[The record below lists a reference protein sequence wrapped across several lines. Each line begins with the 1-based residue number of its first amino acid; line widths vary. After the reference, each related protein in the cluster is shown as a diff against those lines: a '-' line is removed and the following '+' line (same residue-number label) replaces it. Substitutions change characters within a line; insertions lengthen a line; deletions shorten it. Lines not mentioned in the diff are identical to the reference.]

1 MFWKKDR
8 EEDSTMQLQEM
19 AESPPLTGTDTAPS
33 TLADIDTSA
42 GRMPFKSHSSE
53 KKPVSPRARPTII
66 DPCSL
71 DPTQPHICHSKRL
84 HSKFRNY
91 SAGYYNVHWR
101 VKATKDFNI
110 PNGLHFAV
118 NVKYNTEPDISG
130 TLDVIMPPH
139 RLNILVK
146 NQWYNLM
153 LEEKVYIQPHDGV
166 AEVQVLLCNNENT
179 RRDEYLGFVIEHVEL
194 RPITLRA
201 ESQAGV
207 RNFIVQRAGIP
218 NYSIDTMKSLPTTVD
233 NSYLPP
239 TVPVSRLVYTKASRY
254 LATLSVSED
263 TAWIRVWDMSIV
275 RNPLNPPRNFSKL
288 YKTSA
293 TAIVHHSGIGK
304 LPIGIAIS
312 PLGDQ
317 IAVFQ
322 EPRIGEW
329 QEGNAVERAAFPFK
343 LFNNPLVRQETLVVN
358 IDSPASSNMDD
369 TKKHSPDNSE
379 QFYDRNGTYNS
390 VNTPGTPSDGILLQE
405 VNYTHDLLDSFIGF
419 GEFVSESK
427 KTEEEK
433 KVETADA
440 EDGVIDADDNGST
453 VKSPK
458 AIKSCMF
465 VACSGLYL
473 DVYTVSPEKKWERSH
488 TITLTDLL
496 PTLSRRITCK
506 MMMDSI
512 GSDTFMWLEDNG
524 RSCTIWDLMTGANI
538 SHISSIENARFKG
551 PTFRGHSK
559 MAISPHESIV
569 ALASVDGS
577 LTTYFSRTGMAIDD
591 RKFPGYKIEYVGFH
605 GQDDQL
611 CVILRNS
618 VTFELTAKILD
629 TLQLKSEFD
638 INQVPIPTIGST
650 ALAFFSVKGF
660 WNRGIVCEADG
671 TRVNCYISYQ
681 PQSGKVAKSSE
692 SVLIVEPTD
701 VVYESLIDEQ
711 AQYRVVTAFH
721 KELLPEGDGA
731 SYWVHRVELIEENLV
746 ARTQKLVFSFIPE
759 PWMRAMTS
767 DVVHPENLL
776 SAYFMPCG
784 TRFAVVGMQTL
795 QIWNLPTHELSKCT
809 LQFFWSQPREGSDLK
824 PGGIAHKSR
833 RVRDYY
839 LETLNTTILVDT
851 ETDNTVAEIKMNDKQ
866 KKKVVPMPGPG
877 TTGAR
882 LAIIHCFRSVHL
894 LAAAYTFACREGKRV
909 ARLGLQQNFTFE
921 DHAGAIVRF
930 AHEHINRMM
939 SIGVFSPRKKGPSP
953 SSGPK
958 EKKNKKL
965 PEEDLRSAPPLYSRT
980 GSSSIFDG
988 VVLHAN
994 SNKRDE
1000 YDSVPKEFYE
1010 KNTHKDDGP
1019 GSNTNKSGV
1028 VTILTLLMDHAYL
1041 LDQNHE
1047 FVKGLLNTSNGD
1059 WIPREDIELNPI
1071 RRAIEARNG
1080 PLVEAFIEYCIK
1092 HAKKYHPA
1100 YLMPA
1105 VQCLTELSE
1114 RYPAIL
1120 GDMFRR
1126 ASYVPAHNYS
1136 YIASHAIIANHQY
1149 RKTLKSYFAFWNYFK
1164 DVSPYTK
1171 SNNINDY
1178 AKPVLHLRSQLPFRS
1193 ANFFHVLNI
1202 ETSMRESRHEKFPLK
1217 PEISEEEE
1225 RRRNRAGE
1233 FSHKIYVSPFPK
1245 LSMYGPYQGWQGL
1258 FGDPARSAFSDIAG
1272 QDYFDSPA
1280 MIAMLEFKWHKFG
1293 FYRWLR
1299 RFFLVLIFFILF
1311 VILTAKQTVIFSG
1324 EPKIVF
1330 TPNDAGSRYMSDWR
1344 PVFWTTIGFG
1354 CVLLLLELLQF
1365 RAGPGRYLRSPY
1377 NYFDLAAY
1385 TLPIIGCGMFLST
1398 KLGTIDDVKGLGMY
1412 DVGPHQIWVMSFAV
1426 LALYLNILFELR
1438 VVRQLG
1444 VVVNI
1449 ILNITRRTVWF
1460 LLIFGLFLLAFTHA
1474 LLHLLHTGHGN
1485 VECIKNEG
1493 CKYEY
1498 SDGFPRTPFAA
1509 LSAVYFFLA
1518 GRYDPVETPFIGDST
1533 SFHLMMIIFFFF
1545 TAIMLLNI
1553 LIALMNDAYNESKD
1567 EGQLAWL
1574 KQWSEVIAEI
1584 EIISMTPSDRQ
1595 NCNYFPDYI
1604 YYGASEQEAE
1614 LYESKYYIA
1623 SKSNLS
1629 LENRFLIETVST
1641 EHNATQ
1647 LSQRA
1652 VLRDIQTVAHE
1663 MDKLRQT
1670 QDEFNQDMAR
1680 LVELMAAYLAQTATT
1695 GDTGSEAASPIEQ
1708 TTSPAEQQPTPISS
1722 PQDEEPTTPSSA
1734 KLSRPAGRRLPTARV
1749 KPSEG
1754 AIDVDAR
1761 ARPSQ
1766 GDIGSDARMSAS
1778 ESVEV
1783 EDEEVVISDPYDDL
1797 TGGGGHGSA
1806 PSGAPDNAPGSDPYS
1821 IPGSAPYSAPIVSH
1835 PQGTAAPG
1843 PAPTAGPRPPM
1854 SAPVPP
1860 PLPPLKYSSAPKPP
1874 MPSAAPLPPPPM
1886 SSAGPVPRPSPASGG
1901 SAIPAPPPPPRQSSS
1916 SSLPELP
1923 SQTPSSRPLASSQKT
1938 MPTPAPLNPPPILQ
1952 TGAAPSPFGKLP
1964 AHGRV
1969 FRPSTTPALLQHMLE
1984 SKVAHAHV
1992 DSPTSYV
1999 PGVHFSSPATA
2010 PPSTSS
2016 MLSQLPGSVYYPEAG
2031 PSSGFPRYKIV
2042 DMPDQEA
2049 AMKAKTSQSSLKQR
2063 LQKKLMAVHT
2073 LDDALQG
2080 HHRLENTASN
2090 PTYVVPVRRSQSE
2103 YEDDDD
2109 DDEDEDEGSSKSS
2122 KNRKGARP
2130 VQMHHSRL
2138 ARAHQPVRDEDDE
2151 YDDGGGAG
2159 EGPSSL
2165 ASLVPEHEAP
2175 HRTQSEILLTGAE
2188 HEHVP
2193 LNVHP
2198 PRGGPPQTGDR
2209 P

>member
-1 MFWKKDR
+1 
-8 EEDSTMQLQEM
+8 MQLQEM
-19 AESPPLTGTDTAPS
+19 TESPPLTGTDTAPS
-33 TLADIDTSA
+33 TLADIDSSP
-42 GRMPFKSHSSE
+42 GRLPFKSHSSE
-53 KKPVSPRARPTII
+53 KKSDSPRARPTIM
-66 DPCSL
+66 DPCS
-71 DPTQPHICHSKRL
+71 
-84 HSKFRNY
+84 
-91 SAGYYNVHWR
+91 
-101 VKATKDFNI
+101 
-110 PNGLHFAV
+110 
-118 NVKYNTEPDISG
+118 
-130 TLDVIMPPH
+130 
-139 RLNILVK
+139 LVK

-179 RRDEYLGFVIEHVEL
+179 RRDEYLGFVIEHVEI
-194 RPITLRA
+194 RPITLRL

-239 TVPVSRLVYTKASRY
+239 TVPVSRLVYSKASRY

-263 TAWIRVWDMSIV
+263 TAWVRVWDMSIV
-275 RNPLNPPRNFSKL
+275 RNPLNPPRNMSKL

-293 TAIVHHSGIGK
+293 TAIIHHSGIGK

-329 QEGNAVERAAFPFK
+329 QEGNTVERAAFPFK

-358 IDSPASSNMDD
+358 IDSPASSNMED
-369 TKKHSPDNSE
+369 TKKHSPDNSG
-379 QFYDRNGTYNS
+379 QLYDRNGTCNS
-390 VNTPGTPSDGILLQE
+390 VDTPGTPSDGILLQE

-433 KVETADA
+433 KIETADA
-440 EDGVIDADDNGST
+440 EDGVIDGDDNGST

-473 DVYTVSPEKKWERSH
+473 DVYTVSPEKKWGRSH

-524 RSCTIWDLMTGANI
+524 RSCTIWDLMTGSNI

-638 INQVPIPTIGST
+638 INQIPIPTIGST

-681 PQSGKVAKSSE
+681 PQSAKVAKSSE
-692 SVLIVEPTD
+692 SVLLVEPTD

-809 LQFFWSQPREGSDLK
+809 LQFFWSQPREGSDLR

-839 LETLNTTILVDT
+839 LDTLNTTILVDT
-851 ETDNTVAEIKMNDKQ
+851 ETDTTVAEIKMNDKQ

-882 LAIIHCFRSVHL
+882 LAIVHCFRSVHL
-894 LAAAYTFACREGKRV
+894 LASAYTFACRESKRV

-921 DHAGAIVRF
+921 DHAGAIIRF

-939 SIGVFSPRKKGPSP
+939 SIGVFAPRKKNPP
-953 SSGPK
+953 PNSGPK
-958 EKKNKKL
+958 EKKNMKL
-965 PEEDLRSAPPLYSRT
+965 PDEDLRTAPPPLYSQP
-980 GSSSIFDG
+980 GSSIFDG

-1010 KNTHKDDGP
+1010 KNAQKDDGP
-1019 GSNTNKSGV
+1019 GSNTSRPGV

-1126 ASYVPAHNYS
+1126 ASYVPAHNHS
-1136 YIASHAIIANHQY
+1136 YIASHAVIANHQY

-1164 DVSPYTK
+1164 DVSPYAK

-1202 ETSMRESRHEKFPLK
+1202 ETSMRESRHDKFPLR
-1217 PEISEEEE
+1217 PEISEEDE

-1258 FGDPARSAFSDIAG
+1258 FGDSARSAFTDIAG

-1299 RFFLVLIFFILF
+1299 RFFFVLVFFILF
-1311 VILTAKQTVIFSG
+1311 VILTAKQTQIFSG
-1324 EPKIVF
+1324 KQDEVF
-1330 TPNDAGSRYMSDWR
+1330 EQIDAENRYMSKWR

-1354 CVLLLLELLQF
+1354 CVLLFLEFLQF
-1365 RAGPGRYLRSPY
+1365 KAGPGKYLRSIY
-1377 NYFDLAAY
+1377 NYFDLTAY
-1385 TLPIIGCGMFLST
+1385 SLPIIGCGIFLST
-1398 KLGTIDDVKGLGMY
+1398 KVGTIDGDTGKGIF
-1412 DVGPHQIWVMSFAV
+1412 DVGPHQNWVMSFAV

-1449 ILNITRRTVWF
+1449 ILNIAHRTVWF

-1474 LLHLLHTGHGN
+1474 LLHLLHTGQGN
-1485 VECIKNEG
+1485 
-1493 CKYEY
+1493 
-1498 SDGFPRTPFAA
+1498 
-1509 LSAVYFFLA
+1509 A
-1518 GRYDPVETPFIGDST
+1518 GRYDPVSTSFEGNST
-1533 SFHLMMIIFFFF
+1533 SFHIMMVIFFFF

-1584 EIISMTPSDRQ
+1584 EIISMTSSDRQ

-1614 LYESKYYIA
+1614 LYESKYHIA

-1629 LENRFLIETVST
+1629 LENRFLIDTVSM
-1641 EHNATQ
+1641 EQNATQ

-1652 VLRDIQTVAHE
+1652 VLRDVQTVARE

-1695 GDTGSEAASPIEQ
+1695 GDTGSEVASPIEQ
-1708 TTSPAEQQPTPISS
+1708 TTSPTDQQPTPVSS
-1722 PQDEEPTTPSSA
+1722 PQDEEPTIPGTIGH
-1734 KLSRPAGRRLPTARV
+1734 SRPAGRRLPLPAARV
-1749 KPSEG
+1749 RPSTG
-1754 AIDVDAR
+1754 AIEVDAR
-1761 ARPSQ
+1761 VRPSQ
-1766 GDIGSDARMSAS
+1766 GDIGSDARMSAPDS
-1778 ESVEV
+1778 GEI
-1783 EDEEVVISDPYDDL
+1783 EDEEAGSVDPYDDL
-1797 TGGGGHGSA
+1797 PGSNAHDSA
-1806 PSGAPDNAPGSDPYS
+1806 PGG
-1821 IPGSAPYSAPIVSH
+1821 APYSAPTVYR
-1835 PQGTAAPG
+1835 PPGAPAPG
-1843 PAPTAGPRPPM
+1843 PAPAAGPRPPM
-1854 SAPVPP
+1854 SAPAPP
-1860 PLPPLKYSSAPKPP
+1860 PPPTYSSAPAPKPP
-1874 MPSAAPLPPPPM
+1874 MPSAAPQPAPPT
-1886 SSAGPVPRPSPASGG
+1886 SSAEPAPRPSPAPGG
-1901 SAIPAPPPPPRQSSS
+1901 GAIPIPPLQPSAPPRQSSS

-1923 SQTPSSRPLASSQKT
+1923 SQTPSSRPPTSSQQT
-1938 MPTPAPLNPPPILQ
+1938 IPAPAPPKPTPILQ
-1952 TGAAPSPFGKLP
+1952 TGAAPSPFGKFP
-1964 AHGRV
+1964 AHGRMLK
-1969 FRPSTTPALLQHMLE
+1969 PSTTPAVLQHMLE
-1984 SKVAHAHV
+1984 SKVGHTHV
-1992 DSPTSYV
+1992 DSPTSYL
-1999 PGVHFSSPATA
+1999 PGVHFSSPPTA
-2010 PPSTSS
+2010 PPSTTS

-2049 AMKAKTSQSSLKQR
+2049 AMKAKTSQSSLKRR

-2080 HHRLENTASN
+2080 HHLENTASN

-2103 YEDDDD
+2103 DENEDDDEN
-2109 DDEDEDEGSSKSS
+2109 DEDERSSRSS
-2122 KNRKGARP
+2122 NNRKGGRQ

-2138 ARAHQPVRDEDDE
+2138 ARVHQPVRNDDDE
-2151 YDDGGGAG
+2151 YDDGAGAG

-2188 HEHVP
+2188 HEPVP

-2198 PRGGPPQTGDR
+2198 PRGGPRQAGDR

>member
-1 MFWKKDR
+1 MFWKK
-8 EEDSTMQLQEM
+8 EPTGGPTLQLQEM

-33 TLADIDTSA
+33 TLADIDSSP
-42 GRMPFKSHSSE
+42 GRMPFKSLSSE
-53 KKPVSPRARPTII
+53 KNSDSPRARPTII
-66 DPCSL
+66 DPCSRAQRRPDSAAHL
-71 DPTQPHICHSKRL
+71 PLKTAAFKL
-84 HSKFRNY
+84 MAKFRNY

-118 NVKYNTEPDISG
+118 NVKYTTEPDISG

-139 RLNILVK
+139 KLNILAK
-146 NQWYNLM
+146 DQWYNLM
-153 LEEKVYIQPHDGV
+153 LEEKVYIHPHDGV
-166 AEVQVLLCNNENT
+166 AEIEVLLCNNENT
-179 RRDEYLGFVIEHVEL
+179 RRDEYHGFIIEHVEI

-207 RNFIVQRAGIP
+207 RNFIAQRAGIP

-233 NSYLPP
+233 SSYLQP
-239 TVPVSRLVYTKASRY
+239 TVPVSRLAYAKASRY

-263 TAWIRVWDMSIV
+263 TAWVRVWDMSIV

-293 TAIVHHSGIGK
+293 TAIIHHPGIGK

-317 IAVFQ
+317 VTVFQ
-322 EPRIGEW
+322 EPRVGEW
-329 QEGNAVERAAFPFK
+329 QEGKTVESAAFPFK

-379 QFYDRNGTYNS
+379 QFYDRSATQNS
-390 VNTPGTPSDGILLQE
+390 ASTPGTPSDGILLQE
-405 VNYTHDLLDSFIGF
+405 VNYTHNLLDSFIGF

-427 KTEEEK
+427 KSEEEK
-433 KVETADA
+433 KIEAADA
-440 EDGVIDADDNGST
+440 EDGVIDGDDSNST

-458 AIKSCMF
+458 TIKSCMF
-465 VACSGLYL
+465 VACDGLYL
-473 DVYTVSPEKKWERSH
+473 DVYTISPEKKWARSH

-559 MAISPHESIV
+559 MAISPHQSIV

-618 VTFELTAKILD
+618 VSFELTAKILD

-638 INQVPIPTIGST
+638 INQIPIPTIGST

-671 TRVNCYISYQ
+671 TRVNCYISFQ
-681 PQSGKVAKSSE
+681 AQSGKVAKTSE
-692 SVLIVEPTD
+692 SVLMVEPTD

-746 ARTQKLVFSFIPE
+746 ARTQKLIFSFIPE

-784 TRFAVVGMQTL
+784 TRFVVVGMQTL
-795 QIWNLPTHELSKCT
+795 QVWNLPSHEHSKCT
-809 LQFFWSQPREGSDLK
+809 LQFFWSQPRDESDLR

-839 LETLNTTILVDT
+839 LDTLNTTILVDT

-877 TTGAR
+877 
-882 LAIIHCFRSVHL
+882 
-894 LAAAYTFACREGKRV
+894 KRV

-921 DHAGAIVRF
+921 DHAGAIIRF
-930 AHEHINRMM
+930 AHEHVNRMM
-939 SIGVFSPRKKGPSP
+939 SIGVYAPKKRNSPPTPGPQ
-953 SSGPK
+953 K
-958 EKKNKKL
+958 MNKKL
-965 PEEDLRSAPPLYSRT
+965 LEEDLRTLPLPEYSQP
-980 GSSSIFDG
+980 GSSVFDG
-988 VVLHAN
+988 AVLHAN

-1019 GSNTNKSGV
+1019 GSNTNRPRV
-1028 VTILTLLMDHAYL
+1028 VTLLTLLMDHAYL

-1059 WIPREDIELNPI
+1059 WIPREDIQLNPI

-1126 ASYVPAHNYS
+1126 ASYVPAHNHS

-1149 RKTLKSYFAFWNYFK
+1149 RKTFKSYFAFWNYFRGT
-1164 DVSPYTK
+1164 SSYAK

-1202 ETSMRESRHEKFPLK
+1202 ETSMRESRHDTFPLK

-1225 RRRNRAGE
+1225 RRKNRTGE

-1245 LSMYGPYQGWQGL
+1245 LSMYGPYQGWQGI
-1258 FGDPARSAFSDIAG
+1258 FGDPARSAFTEIAG

-1299 RFFLVLIFFILF
+1299 RFFVVLVFFILY
-1311 VILTAKQTVIFSG
+1311 VILTAKQTEIFSG
-1324 EPKIVF
+1324 PDGVSFGNE
-1330 TPNDAGSRYMSDWR
+1330 DADARYMSKWR

-1354 CVLLLLELLQF
+1354 CILLFLELLQF
-1365 RAGPGRYLRSPY
+1365 RAGPSKYIRSPY
-1377 NYFDLAAY
+1377 NFFDLAAY
-1385 TLPIIGCGMFLST
+1385 STPIIGCALFLST
-1398 KLGTIDDVKGLGMY
+1398 KEGTIDPEANTDK
-1412 DVGPHQIWVMSFAV
+1412 GPHQIWVMSFAV

-1449 ILNITRRTVWF
+1449 ILNIMRRTVWF

-1474 LLHLLHTGHGN
+1474 LLHLLHTGHEN
-1485 VECIKNEG
+1485 VSCDKSMPPVCN
-1493 CKYEY
+1493 YNY
-1498 SDGFPRTPFAA
+1498 TDGFPVAPGAA

-1518 GRYDPVETPFIGDST
+1518 GRYDPVDSDFEGPST
-1533 SFHLMMIIFFFF
+1533 SFHVMMIIFFFF

-1553 LIALMNDAYNESKD
+1553 LIGTVLVLQSTLMNDAYNESKD

-1574 KQWSEVIAEI
+1574 KQWSEVIAGKRLLYAPRRFLLAPRSTIQLTLNLLVKEI
-1584 EIISMTPSDRQ
+1584 EIISMTSSDRQ

-1614 LYESKYYIA
+1614 LYESKYHIA

-1629 LENRFLIETVST
+1629 IENRFLIDSVSM
-1641 EHNATQ
+1641 EQNATQ

-1652 VLRDIQTVAHE
+1652 VLRDVQTIARE

-1695 GDTGSEAASPIEQ
+1695 GETGSEMASPIEQ
-1708 TTSPAEQQPTPISS
+1708 TASPIDQQPTPVSS
-1722 PQDEEPTTPSSA
+1722 PQEEGLPSTPSTA
-1734 KLSRPAGRRLPTARV
+1734 GPSRPAGRRLPLARV
-1749 KPSEG
+1749 RPSEA
-1754 AIDVDAR
+1754 AI
-1761 ARPSQ
+1761 
-1766 GDIGSDARMSAS
+1766 GDTRMSAPGS
-1778 ESVEV
+1778 TAI
-1783 EDEEVVISDPYDDL
+1783 EDEDENESADPFDDL
-1797 TGGGGHGSA
+1797 SGS
-1806 PSGAPDNAPGSDPYS
+1806 G
-1821 IPGSAPYSAPIVSH
+1821 APYSAPIVSR
-1835 PQGTAAPG
+1835 PPGAPAPG
-1843 PAPTAGPRPPM
+1843 PAPGSSTHPPV
-1854 SAPVPP
+1854 STPASPP
-1860 PLPPLKYSSAPKPP
+1860 PIYSSAPAPP
-1874 MPSAAPLPPPPM
+1874 PPPPM
-1886 SSAGPVPRPSPASGG
+1886 SSAGPTAG
-1901 SAIPAPPPPPRQSSS
+1901 PAPAPGGNSMGLPPPLPTAPSRQSSS
-1916 SSLPELP
+1916 SSLPAELP
-1923 SQTPSSRPLASSQKT
+1923 SQTHSSKPTS
-1938 MPTPAPLNPPPILQ
+1938 TPAQQTIPAAVPPKPTPILQ

-1969 FRPSTTPALLQHMLE
+1969 FRPSTTPA
-1984 SKVAHAHV
+1984 
-1992 DSPTSYV
+1992 
-1999 PGVHFSSPATA
+1999 
-2010 PPSTSS
+2010 
-2016 MLSQLPGSVYYPEAG
+2016 
-2031 PSSGFPRYKIV
+2031 
-2042 DMPDQEA
+2042 
-2049 AMKAKTSQSSLKQR
+2049 
-2063 LQKKLMAVHT
+2063 
-2073 LDDALQG
+2073 
-2080 HHRLENTASN
+2080 
-2090 PTYVVPVRRSQSE
+2090 
-2103 YEDDDD
+2103 
-2109 DDEDEDEGSSKSS
+2109 
-2122 KNRKGARP
+2122 
-2130 VQMHHSRL
+2130 
-2138 ARAHQPVRDEDDE
+2138 
-2151 YDDGGGAG
+2151 
-2159 EGPSSL
+2159 
-2165 ASLVPEHEAP
+2165 
-2175 HRTQSEILLTGAE
+2175 
-2188 HEHVP
+2188 
-2193 LNVHP
+2193 
-2198 PRGGPPQTGDR
+2198 
-2209 P
+2209 

>member
-8 EEDSTMQLQEM
+8 DGDSTMQLQEM
-19 AESPPLTGTDTAPS
+19 AGNPRLTGTDAAPS
-33 TLADIDTSA
+33 TLAEIDTSA

-53 KKPVSPRARPTII
+53 KKSDSPRARPTII

-84 HSKFRNY
+84 HSN
-91 SAGYYNVHWR
+91 AGYYNVHWR

-194 RPITLRA
+194 RPITLPA

-233 NSYLPP
+233 NSYLPL
-239 TVPVSRLVYTKASRY
+239 TIPVSRLVHTKASRY

-293 TAIVHHSGIGK
+293 TAIIHHSGIGK

-329 QEGNAVERAAFPFK
+329 QEGNVVERAAFPFK

-440 EDGVIDADDNGST
+440 EDGVIDADDNGT
-453 VKSPK
+453 TAKSPK
-458 AIKSCMF
+458 TIKSCMF

-746 ARTQKLVFSFIPE
+746 VRTQKLVFSFIPE

-824 PGGIAHKSR
+824 PGGVAHKSR

-839 LETLNTTILVDT
+839 LETLSTTILVDT

-939 SIGVFSPRKKGPSP
+939 SIGVFSPRKKGSSP
-953 SSGPK
+953 NSGPK

-965 PEEDLRSAPPLYSRT
+965 LEEDLRSAPPPLYSRT

-1019 GSNTNKSGV
+1019 GSNTNRSGV

-1149 RKTLKSYFAFWNYFK
+1149 RKTLKSYLAFWNYFK

-1171 SNNINDY
+1171 SSNINDY

-1202 ETSMRESRHEKFPLK
+1202 ETSMRESRHEKFPSK

-1225 RRRNRAGE
+1225 RRRNKAGE

-1299 RFFLVLIFFILF
+1299 RFFLVLVFFILF
-1311 VILTAKQTVIFSG
+1311 VILTAKQTAIFSG
-1324 EPKIVF
+1324 VPDKVF
-1330 TPNDAGSRYMSDWR
+1330 TLNDAESRYMSDWR

-1398 KLGTIDDVKGLGMY
+1398 KHGTIDGEKGLGMY

-1474 LLHLLHTGHGN
+1474 LLHLLHTGQGN
-1485 VECIKNEG
+1485 VE
-1493 CKYEY
+1493 
-1498 SDGFPRTPFAA
+1498 S
-1509 LSAVYFFLA
+1509 
-1518 GRYDPVETPFIGDST
+1518 
-1533 SFHLMMIIFFFF
+1533 
-1545 TAIMLLNI
+1545 
-1553 LIALMNDAYNESKD
+1553 LMNDAFNESKG

-1695 GDTGSEAASPIEQ
+1695 GDTGSEVASPIEQ
-1708 TTSPAEQQPTPISS
+1708 TTSPADQQLTPVSS
-1722 PQDEEPTTPSSA
+1722 AQDEEPTTPSSA
-1734 KLSRPAGRRLPTARV
+1734 RLPRPAGRRLPLPTARV

-1754 AIDVDAR
+1754 AIDVNAR
-1761 ARPSQ
+1761 VRPSQ
-1766 GDIGSDARMSAS
+1766 EDIGSDARMSAPQS
-1778 ESVEV
+1778 AEI
-1783 EDEEVVISDPYDDL
+1783 EDEEAESIDPYDDL
-1797 TGGGGHGSA
+1797 PGGDAQNS
-1806 PSGAPDNAPGSDPYS
+1806 APGSDPYS
-1821 IPGSAPYSAPIVSH
+1821 APIVSS
-1835 PQGTAAPG
+1835 PPGAAAPG
-1843 PAPTAGPRPPM
+1843 PAPAAGPRPPM
-1854 SAPVPP
+1854 SAPAPPSPP
-1860 PLPPLKYSSAPKPP
+1860 PLPPLKYSSAPAPKPP
-1874 MPSAAPLPPPPM
+1874 MPSAAPPPAPPM
-1886 SSAGPVPRPSPASGG
+1886 SSTGPAPRPSPAPGG
-1901 SAIPAPPPPPRQSSS
+1901 SAMPVPPSQFPVPARQTSS

-1923 SQTPSSRPLASSQKT
+1923 SQTPSSRPLASSQQT
-1938 MPTPAPLNPPPILQ
+1938 MPTPTPLNPPPILQ

-1969 FRPSTTPALLQHMLE
+1969 SRPSTTPALLQHMLE
-1984 SKVAHAHV
+1984 SKIAHTHV

-1999 PGVHFSSPATA
+1999 SGVHFSSPATA
-2010 PPSTSS
+2010 PQSTSS

-2080 HHRLENTASN
+2080 HHHLENTASN

-2103 YEDDDD
+2103 YEDEDD

-2122 KNRKGARP
+2122 KNRKGGRP

-2188 HEHVP
+2188 HERVP

-2198 PRGGPPQTGDR
+2198 PRGGPRQAGDR

>member
-1 MFWKKDR
+1 
-8 EEDSTMQLQEM
+8 MQLQEM

-33 TLADIDTSA
+33 TLADIDTSSS
-42 GRMPFKSHSSE
+42 RMPFKSHSSE
-53 KKPVSPRARPTII
+53 KKSDSSSARPTII

-71 DPTQPHICHSKRL
+71 AQRRPDSAAHLPLKTAAFKLMARFQ
-84 HSKFRNY
+84 NY

-293 TAIVHHSGIGK
+293 TAIIHHSGIGK

-329 QEGNAVERAAFPFK
+329 QEGNTVERAAFSFK
-343 LFNNPLVRQETLVVN
+343 LFNNPLVRQETLIVN

-379 QFYDRNGTYNS
+379 QLYDRNGTYNS

-440 EDGVIDADDNGST
+440 EDGVIDGDDNGST

-809 LQFFWSQPREGSDLK
+809 LQFFWSQPREGSDTKL
-824 PGGIAHKSR
+824 GGIAHKSR

-921 DHAGAIVRF
+921 DHAGAIIRF

-939 SIGVFSPRKKGPSP
+939 SVGVFSPRKKGAPP

-958 EKKNKKL
+958 EKKNMKL
-965 PEEDLRSAPPLYSRT
+965 PEEDLRCAPPPLYSHS
-980 GSSSIFDG
+980 GSSIFDG

-1010 KNTHKDDGP
+1010 KNTHKDDKP
-1019 GSNTNKSGV
+1019 GSNTNRSGV

-1120 GDMFRR
+1120 ADMFRR
-1126 ASYVPAHNYS
+1126 ASYVPAHNHS

-1149 RKTLKSYFAFWNYFK
+1149 RKTLKSYFAFWNYFR

-1171 SNNINDY
+1171 SSNINDY

-1258 FGDPARSAFSDIAG
+1258 FGDPARSAFSEIAG

-1280 MIAMLEFKWHKFG
+1280 MIAMLEFK
-1293 FYRWLR
+1293 
-1299 RFFLVLIFFILF
+1299 
-1311 VILTAKQTVIFSG
+1311 
-1324 EPKIVF
+1324 
-1330 TPNDAGSRYMSDWR
+1330 
-1344 PVFWTTIGFG
+1344 
-1354 CVLLLLELLQF
+1354 C
-1365 RAGPGRYLRSPY
+1365 SPY

-1398 KLGTIDDVKGLGMY
+1398 KAGIDDETGKGEF
-1412 DVGPHQIWVMSFAV
+1412 DVGPHQIWVLSFAV

-1474 LLHLLHTGHGN
+1474 LLHLLHTGHSN
-1485 VECIKNEG
+1485 VNCIKNEG

-1498 SDGFPRTPFAA
+1498 LDGFPQNSFRA

-1518 GRYDPVETPFIGDST
+1518 GRYDPVEINFEGKST
-1533 SFHLMMIIFFFF
+1533 SFHIMMIIFFFF
-1545 TAIMLLNI
+1545 TAIMLLNV

-1629 LENRFLIETVST
+1629 LENRFVIETVSM
-1641 EHNATQ
+1641 EHMATQ

-1652 VLRDIQTVAHE
+1652 VLRDIQTVARE

-1680 LVELMAAYLAQTATT
+1680 LVELMAAYLAQTAMT
-1695 GDTGSEAASPIEQ
+1695 GDTGSEVASPIEQ
-1708 TTSPAEQQPTPISS
+1708 TTSPTDQQPTPVSS

-1734 KLSRPAGRRLPTARV
+1734 RLSRPAGRRLPLPTARV
-1749 KPSEG
+1749 QPLEGTIDIDARVRPSQG
-1754 AIDVDAR
+1754 DIDVDAR
-1761 ARPSQ
+1761 VRPSQGDIGSDERVQPSQGDIGSDKRVQPSQGDIDVDASVRPSQGDIGSDERVQPSQ
-1766 GDIGSDARMSAS
+1766 GDIGSDARMSTPLEA
-1778 ESVEV
+1778 ES
-1783 EDEEVVISDPYDDL
+1783 IDPYDI
-1797 TGGGGHGSA
+1797 GAQKISA
-1806 PSGAPDNAPGSDPYS
+1806 PSSYPYS
-1821 IPGSAPYSAPIVSH
+1821 APGSAPYNAPTVSR
-1835 PQGTAAPG
+1835 PSGAAAPG
-1843 PAPTAGPRPPM
+1843 HAPTAGPRPPM
-1854 SAPVPP
+1854 SAPAPP
-1860 PLPPLKYSSAPKPP
+1860 PLPPPTYSSAPAPKPST
-1874 MPSAAPLPPPPM
+1874 PSAAPLPAPAT
-1886 SSAGPVPRPSPASGG
+1886 SSAQPAPRPSPAPGG
-1901 SAIPAPPPPPRQSSS
+1901 SAIPVPPPRFPTPPRQSSS
-1916 SSLPELP
+1916 TSLPELP
-1923 SQTPSSRPLASSQKT
+1923 SQTLSSRPLASSQQT
-1938 MPTPAPLNPPPILQ
+1938 VPTPAPLNPPPILQ
-1952 TGAAPSPFGKLP
+1952 TGAPPSPFGKSP
-1964 AHGRV
+1964 AHGRM
-1969 FRPSTTPALLQHMLE
+1969 FRPSTTPAALQHMLE
-1984 SKVAHAHV
+1984 SKVAHNHA
-1992 DSPTSYV
+1992 DSPMSYV
-1999 PGVHFSSPATA
+1999 PGVHFSSPMTA
-2010 PPSTSS
+2010 PPSASS
-2016 MLSQLPGSVYYPEAG
+2016 MLSQLPGTVYYPEAG

-2042 DMPDQEA
+2042 DTPDKEA
-2049 AMKAKTSQSSLKQR
+2049 VMKAKTSQSSLKQR
-2063 LQKKLMAVHT
+2063 LQKKLMALHT

-2080 HHRLENTASN
+2080 HHLENTASN

-2103 YEDDDD
+2103 FDDDEDD
-2109 DDEDEDEGSSKSS
+2109 DDEDEDESSSKSS
-2122 KNRKGARP
+2122 KNRKDGRP
-2130 VQMHHSRL
+2130 VQTHRSRL
-2138 ARAHQPVRDEDDE
+2138 ARAHQPVRDDDDE

-2175 HRTQSEILLTGAE
+2175 HRTQSEIILTGAE

-2198 PRGGPPQTGDR
+2198 PRGGPRQAGDR
-2209 P
+2209 S

>member
-8 EEDSTMQLQEM
+8 DGDSTLQLQEM

-33 TLADIDTSA
+33 SLADIDSSA
-42 GRMPFKSHSSE
+42 GKMPFKSFSSE
-53 KKPVSPRARPTII
+53 KKSDSPRARPTII

-71 DPTQPHICHSKRL
+71 
-84 HSKFRNY
+84 
-91 SAGYYNVHWR
+91 A
-101 VKATKDFNI
+101 
-110 PNGLHFAV
+110 
-118 NVKYNTEPDISG
+118 
-130 TLDVIMPPH
+130 
-139 RLNILVK
+139 K

-166 AEVQVLLCNNENT
+166 AEVQVMLCNNENT
-179 RRDEYLGFVIEHVEL
+179 RRDEYLGLVVEHVEI
-194 RPITLRA
+194 RPITLRTD
-201 ESQAGV
+201 SQAGI

-239 TVPVSRLVYTKASRY
+239 TVPVSRLVYSKASRY

-293 TAIVHHSGIGK
+293 TAIIHHPGIGK
-304 LPIGIAIS
+304 LPIGIAVS

-322 EPRIGEW
+322 EPKIGEW
-329 QEGNAVERAAFPFK
+329 QEGNTIERAAFPFK

-358 IDSPASSNMDD
+358 IDSPASSNMSD

-379 QFYDRNGTYNS
+379 QHDRSGTYNS

-433 KVETADA
+433 KVEAADA
-440 EDGVIDADDNGST
+440 EDGVIDGDDNGST

-473 DVYTVSPEKKWERSH
+473 DVYTISPEKKWGRSH

-671 TRVNCYISYQ
+671 TRVNCYISHQ

-701 VVYESLIDEQ
+701 DVYESLIDEQ
-711 AQYRVVTAFH
+711 AQYRVVIAYH

-731 SYWVHRVELIEENLV
+731 SYWVHRVELTEENLV
-746 ARTQKLVFSFIPE
+746 ARTEKLVFSFIPE

-784 TRFAVVGMQTL
+784 TRFVVVGMQTL

-809 LQFFWSQPREGSDLK
+809 LQFFWSQPREGSDLR

-839 LETLNTTILVDT
+839 LDTLNTTILVDT
-851 ETDNTVAEIKMNDKQ
+851 ESDNTVAEIKMNDKQ

-894 LAAAYTFACREGKRV
+894 LAAAYTFACREGKRI

-921 DHAGAIVRF
+921 DHAGAIIRF
-930 AHEHINRMM
+930 THEHINRMM
-939 SIGVFSPRKKGPSP
+939 SIGVFAPRKKTPLP
-953 SSGPK
+953 NSGPK
-958 EKKNKKL
+958 EKKNRKL
-965 PEEDLRSAPPLYSRT
+965 PDEDLKIAPPDYSHP
-980 GSSSIFDG
+980 GSSIFDG

-994 SNKRDE
+994 SNKRDD

-1010 KNTHKDDGP
+1010 KNTDKDDGP
-1019 GSNTNKSGV
+1019 GSSRNRPRV

-1059 WIPREDIELNPI
+1059 WIPREDIDLNPI

-1126 ASYVPAHNYS
+1126 ASYVPAHNHS
-1136 YIASHAIIANHQY
+1136 YIASHAVIANHQY

-1202 ETSMRESRHEKFPLK
+1202 ETSMRESRPNEFPLK
-1217 PEISEEEE
+1217 PELSEEDE

-1245 LSMYGPYQGWQGL
+1245 LSMYGPYQSWQGL
-1258 FGDPARSAFSDIAG
+1258 FGDPARSAFSEIAG

-1299 RFFLVLIFFILF
+1299 RFFLVLVFFILF
-1311 VILTAKQTVIFSG
+1311 VILTAKQTEIFSG
-1324 EPKIVF
+1324 DKDTVF
-1330 TPNDAGSRYMSDWR
+1330 SPVDAKNRYMSEWR

-1354 CVLLLLELLQF
+1354 CVLLFLEFLQF
-1365 RAGPGRYLRSPY
+1365 RAGPRKYLRSPY
-1377 NYFDLAAY
+1377 NYFDLLAY
-1385 TLPIIGCGMFLST
+1385 TLPIIGCGLFLST
-1398 KLGTIDDVKGLGMY
+1398 KIGTIDEVSGVDE
-1412 DVGPHQIWVMSFAV
+1412 GPHQIWVMSFAV

-1449 ILNITRRTVWF
+1449 ILNITRRTFWF

-1485 VECIKNEG
+1485 INCDNPKE

-1498 SDGFPRTPFAA
+1498 TDGFPPTPAAA

-1518 GRYDPVETPFIGDST
+1518 GRYDPVADEFVGDKSST
-1533 SFHLMMIIFFFF
+1533 SFHIMMVFFFFF

-1629 LENRFLIETVST
+1629 LENRFLIETVSL
-1641 EHNATQ
+1641 EQNATQ

-1652 VLRDIQTVAHE
+1652 VHRDVQTVARE

-1695 GDTGSEAASPIEQ
+1695 GDTGSELASPIEQ
-1708 TTSPAEQQPTPISS
+1708 TTSPISDQQPTPVSS
-1722 PQDEEPTTPSSA
+1722 PKDEDPTTPSTSE
-1734 KLSRPAGRRLPTARV
+1734 LSRPAGRRLPLPAARMR
-1749 KPSEG
+1749 PSEG
-1754 AIDVDAR
+1754 AIDIDAR
-1761 ARPSQ
+1761 VRPSQ
-1766 GDIGSDARMSAS
+1766 GDIGVDERVHPSQGDTGIDERVQPSQGDTDIDERVQPSQGGIDERVQLSHGDIGIDARMSAPECAKIDNEEA
-1778 ESVEV
+1778 ES
-1783 EDEEVVISDPYDDL
+1783 IDPYDDL
-1797 TGGGGHGSA
+1797 
-1806 PSGAPDNAPGSDPYS
+1806 PGS
-1821 IPGSAPYSAPIVSH
+1821 GAPIVSR
-1835 PQGTAAPG
+1835 PPGAPPPG
-1843 PAPTAGPRPPM
+1843 PAPAAGSRPPM
-1854 SAPVPP
+1854 SAPAPP
-1860 PLPPLKYSSAPKPP
+1860 PPPPTFSSVPAPKPP
-1874 MPSAAPLPPPPM
+1874 TPSAAPLPAPPM
-1886 SSAGPVPRPSPASGG
+1886 SSSGPASRPSPAPGG
-1901 SAIPAPPPPPRQSSS
+1901 SATPAPPLQPPAPPRQSSS

-1923 SQTPSSRPLASSQKT
+1923 SQILSSRP
-1938 MPTPAPLNPPPILQ
+1938 PAPSQQTLPSPAPPKPTPILQ
-1952 TGAAPSPFGKLP
+1952 SGAAPSPFEKLS

-1969 FRPSTTPALLQHMLE
+1969 FRPSTTPAALQHILE
-1984 SKVAHAHV
+1984 SKVTHTHV
-1992 DSPTSYV
+1992 DSPTSYMPSV
-1999 PGVHFSSPATA
+1999 RFTSPPTA

-2031 PSSGFPRYKIV
+2031 PSSGYPRYRLV
-2042 DMPDQEA
+2042 DMPDQDA
-2049 AMKAKTSQSSLKQR
+2049 AMKTKTSQSSLKQR

-2080 HHRLENTASN
+2080 HHLENTASN
-2090 PTYVVPVRRSQSE
+2090 PTYVVPMRRSQSE
-2103 YEDDDD
+2103 
-2109 DDEDEDEGSSKSS
+2109 DEDEDDYDEGDEDEDSSRSSKT
-2122 KNRKGARP
+2122 RKGGRP
-2130 VQMHHSRL
+2130 VQVHHSRL
-2138 ARAHQPVRDEDDE
+2138 ARAHQPVRDNDDE

-2165 ASLVPEHEAP
+2165 ALLVPEHEAP
-2175 HRTQSEILLTGAE
+2175 HRTQSEIILTGAE

-2198 PRGGPPQTGDR
+2198 PGGGPRQAGDR